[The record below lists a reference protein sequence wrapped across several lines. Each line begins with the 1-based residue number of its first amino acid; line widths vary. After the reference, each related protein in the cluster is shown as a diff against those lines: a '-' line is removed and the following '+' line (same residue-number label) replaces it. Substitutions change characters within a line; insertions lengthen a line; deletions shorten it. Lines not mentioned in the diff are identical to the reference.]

1 MRDTAPLSL
10 DSVDA
15 LMRVVFSSDTPIVM
29 EKYSGYDATPRR
41 FSTHHDVLAFAE
53 TEASKPAGA
62 VSIAIHYPDM
72 RGRLAVTRI
81 SLNPEACQGATYRF
95 CCEGWGVIY
104 AYLPVARPVGIAPF
118 ISANS
123 EKRAM
128 ARAST
133 YPKWDSPESWDWD
146 AVNRHLR
153 RLRRALRQVV

>member
-1 MRDTAPLSL
+1 MRNPTPMSL

-15 LMRVVFSSDTPIVM
+15 LMRVVFANDTPTVM
-29 EKYSGYDATPRR
+29 EKYSDYDATPRR
-41 FSTHHDVLAFAE
+41 FSTHDDVLTFAE
-53 TEASKPAGA
+53 TEVSKPAGA

-104 AYLPVARPVGIAPF
+104 AYLPVAEPVGIAPF

-128 ARAST
+128 AWAST
-133 YPKWDSPESWDWD
+133 YPKWDSPASWDWG